1 MFSAFDNIV
10 FDLDGTLID
19 SAPGVLS
26 YLVKAV
32 EKAGVKA
39 DETKLTRDLI
49 GPPLETILRALC
61 PTESVEK
68 QTLTIQMFRQ
78 IYDDDPIAGCSV
90 FPQALSLLQD
100 LRRCGKR
107 LFIATNKPKKPTAA
121 LIDRLGLGRFEAV
134 FTPDMADEKRLTK
147 TDMLQNLIAGF
158 DLDKARTVMIGD
170 AVSDITAAHAAGIRG
185 IAVLWGYEL
194 DKERLSSEADFI
206 FKEQK

>member
-90 FPQALSLLQD
+90 FHRRYRCCKIYVVAANGYLSRQINRKN
-100 LRRCGKR
+100 RRR
-107 LFIATNKPKKPTAA
+107 
-121 LIDRLGLGRFEAV
+121 R
-134 FTPDMADEKRLTK
+134 
-147 TDMLQNLIAGF
+147 
-158 DLDKARTVMIGD
+158 
-170 AVSDITAAHAAGIRG
+170 
-185 IAVLWGYEL
+185 
-194 DKERLSSEADFI
+194 
-206 FKEQK
+206 